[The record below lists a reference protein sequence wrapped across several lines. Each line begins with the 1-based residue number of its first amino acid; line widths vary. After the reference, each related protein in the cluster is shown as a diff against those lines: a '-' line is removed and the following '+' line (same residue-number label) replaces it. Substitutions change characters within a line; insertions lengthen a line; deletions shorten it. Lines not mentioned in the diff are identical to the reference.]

1 MDLAILLYRAA
12 EAFPSAERFA
22 LTQQI
27 TRAAASVPANI
38 AEGNARGTTKDYA
51 NFLSIARGSLAE
63 TETLMMLAVR
73 LGYLVSDRSDA
84 ILALGSEIDR
94 MLVTIRK
101 KLLSTSDQVDAL
113 DDIER

>member
-51 NFLSIARGSLAE
+51 HFLSIARGSLAE
-63 TETLMMLAVR
+63 TETLTMLAVR
-73 LGYLVSDRSDA
+73 LEYLAPERSDEVLG
-84 ILALGSEIDR
+84 LASEIDR
-94 MLVTIRK
+94 MLVSMRK
-101 KLLSTSDQVDAL
+101 KLLS
-113 DDIER
+113 IEKPEG

>member
-1 MDLAILLYRAA
+1 
-12 EAFPSAERFA
+12 
-22 LTQQI
+22 
-27 TRAAASVPANI
+27 
-38 AEGNARGTTKDYA
+38 
-51 NFLSIARGSLAE
+51 
-63 TETLMMLAVR
+63 MMLAVR

-101 KLLSTSDQVDAL
+101 KLLSTSNQVDAL

>member
-51 NFLSIARGSLAE
+51 HFLSIARRSLAE
-63 TETLMMLAVR
+63 TETLTMLAVR
-73 LGYLVSDRSDA
+73 LEYLAPVHSDEMLG
-84 ILALGSEIDR
+84 LASEIDR
-94 MLVTIRK
+94 MLVLMRK
-101 KLLSTSDQVDAL
+101 KLLS
-113 DDIER
+113 IEKPEG